1 MCRHI
6 KEQLLIVGH
15 LIMNFKKIEL
25 EPVSGNIGAIIKNV
39 TISQLDD
46 ETFNEIYQA
55 WLANCVIFFC
65 DQNITP
71 EEQIRFAQRFGDIHF
86 HPYMKGLDKH
96 PEILEIVKEP
106 GDGYTFGSVWHTD
119 QMFNPQPAM
128 ATMLYAHEAPSK
140 GGDTMFSNQYL
151 AYETLSEQMKAMLN
165 EVKTFNVG
173 DGFRRGSGK
182 AKRMDRYAKNP
193 TMQAKIRDPGNVP
206 TEAVHPLIRTHPET
220 GKKSLYI
227 GSHTQ
232 TLHGF
237 VDAEADSI
245 LDFLRAHSTRP
256 EFICRFR
263 WEPGS
268 IALWDNRCVQHQA
281 LADHNERRRTH
292 RITIAGDIPF

>member
-1 MCRHI
+1 
-6 KEQLLIVGH
+6 
-15 LIMNFKKIEL
+15 MNFKKIEL
-25 EPVSGNIGAIIKNV
+25 EPVSGNVGAIIKNV

-55 WLANCVIFFC
+55 WLAKCVIFFRC
-65 DQNITP
+65 QDITP
-71 EEQIRFAQRFGDIHF
+71 EEQIKFAQRFGDIHF

-128 ATMLYAHEAPSK
+128 ATMLYAHEVPSK

-151 AYETLSEQMKAMLN
+151 AYETLSEPMKAMLN

-173 DGFRRGSGK
+173 DGFRRGTGK
-182 AKRMDRYAKNP
+182 AKRTDRYAKNP

-206 TEAVHPLIRTHPET
+206 TESVHPLIRTHPET

-227 GSHTQ
+227 GSRTQ

-237 VDAEADSI
+237 IDAEADSI
-245 LDFLRAHSTRP
+245 VDFLRAHSTRP
-256 EFICRFR
+256 EFTCRFR

-281 LADHNERRRTH
+281 LADYNERRRTH